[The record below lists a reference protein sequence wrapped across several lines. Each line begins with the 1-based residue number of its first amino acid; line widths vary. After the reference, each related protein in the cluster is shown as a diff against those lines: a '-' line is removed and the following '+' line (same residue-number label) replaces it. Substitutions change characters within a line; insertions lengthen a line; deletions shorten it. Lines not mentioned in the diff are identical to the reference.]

1 MCVELQFLE
10 EHQQRVDVHRHQIG
24 DRAVAHAHVERFLA
38 QAAAAAFGAAR
49 LARVAR
55 LHHAELN
62 LAPFAVDVF
71 EEAVQTVE
79 VFVARPQQA
88 LLFGRQFVVGRVD
101 REVELAGVFHQLLFP
116 QAHGL
121 AAPAGDGAFVDRL
134 ALVGDDQILVDADDF
149 AVALAAGT
157 GTQRVVE
164 AEQVF
169 GGLFEGDSVGLEARR
184 KLLGSLVGQDAAH
197 AVAVG
202 ERAGHG
208 VAQAR
213 GELLVGGDAQAVDD
227 HRQLVGPDGG
237 IEFRQQLLDETCA
250 AVVLHALDAVA
261 HEQRQLLDDA
271 LPLGGDQRRCDERF
285 RSLAERE
292 DVLGHVVDV
301 VALHLAARY
310 GREGAADAGEEQFE
324 VVVDLGG
331 GADRR
336 TRVARVDLLLDG
348 DGRRDPRDEVDVG
361 LVDLAQKLPGVG
373 RQALHVAAL
382 PLGED
387 RVEGQGRFAR
397 AGEARDDGERVV
409 RDFHLDVSE
418 VVYPRSLDMD
428 AFRFVHVSMVAPSTL
443 RSRSVNRSARLARIR
458 STIDERLSNRC
469 DSTAGCSSLTMRMMS
484 FIAA

>member
-1 MCVELQFLE
+1 MGCSKAIPSASKRDENSS
-10 EHQQRVDVHRHQIG
+10 
-24 DRAVAHAHVERFLA
+24 A
-38 QAAAAAFGAAR
+38 
-49 LARVAR
+49 
-55 LHHAELN
+55 
-62 LAPFAVDVF
+62 
-71 EEAVQTVE
+71 
-79 VFVARPQQA
+79 
-88 LLFGRQFVVGRVD
+88 
-101 REVELAGVFHQLLFP
+101 
-116 QAHGL
+116 
-121 AAPAGDGAFVDRL
+121 
-134 ALVGDDQILVDADDF
+134 
-149 AVALAAGT
+149 
-157 GTQRVVE
+157 
-164 AEQVF
+164 
-169 GGLFEGDSVGLEARR
+169 
-184 KLLGSLVGQDAAH
+184 LVGQDAAH

-202 ERAGHG
+202 ERASHG

-261 HEQRQLLDDA
+261 HERRQLLDDA

-336 TRVARVDLLLDG
+336 TRIARVDLLLDG

-458 STIDERLSNRC
+458 STIDEIVEPLRLDGGLLLLDDAHDVVHRRVGEGHR
-469 DSTAGCSSLTMRMMS
+469 DAAVDRSLHDACRRQYLRRRLLVCGDKARHAQFRPAEITHDDDQAVGR
-484 FIAA
+484 FV